1 MIKIK
6 NRQEKTTGQKTLL
19 DLKHQGS
26 MGGCLLA
33 DSQIELSKSLSQKG
47 DVARVC
53 TNPGGPFMQRRAT
66 WTPSMAEFLISPG
79 KTAPLGK

>member
-6 NRQEKTTGQKTLL
+6 KRQEKTTGQKTLL

-26 MGGCLLA
+26 IGGCLLA

-53 TNPGGPFMQRRAT
+53 TNPGSPFMQIELCGHQSWQSSSYHQTRQI
-66 WTPSMAEFLISPG
+66 P
-79 KTAPLGK
+79 